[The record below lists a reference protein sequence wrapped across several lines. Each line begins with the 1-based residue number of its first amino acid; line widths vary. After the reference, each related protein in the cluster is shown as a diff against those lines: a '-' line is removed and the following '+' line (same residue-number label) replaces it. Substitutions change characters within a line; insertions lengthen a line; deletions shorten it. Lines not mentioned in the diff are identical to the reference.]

1 MENIKFLPALITT
14 ILALIGLFVALAVY
28 ISYGNTHSLARERI
42 AQCLLFSA
50 AFGAITLALIVF
62 L

>member
-1 MENIKFLPALITT
+1 MTAIKFLPALITT

-28 ISYGNTHSLARERI
+28 VSYGNKHSLARERI

-50 AFGAITLALIVF
+50 AFGVLTLSIIAF